1 MMAWEIKHIFDGD
14 YGCEELQ
21 PGEKAKVSVTLV
33 NEKGETKVLSV
44 EDQWLLD
51 KNLSEGSIWPE
62 QTAFIKYH
70 LSPQKCS
77 PFQGASSACPRQ
89 KSTVSKTIN
98 GAAINFNISLISLA
112 PFYLPTYILPCERR
126 GNNATSQSM
135 DRT

>member
-77 PFQGASSACPRQ
+77 PFQGASECLSPGKRVSDKGNGKKARCSRRTESKGGMLRWAGKMNNIRACADEIVLNDIVY
-89 KSTVSKTIN
+89 S
-98 GAAINFNISLISLA
+98 
-112 PFYLPTYILPCERR
+112 
-126 GNNATSQSM
+126 
-135 DRT
+135 

>member
-89 KSTVSKTIN
+89 RVSDKGN
-98 GAAINFNISLISLA
+98 GKKARFSRRTESKGYA
-112 PFYLPTYILPCERR
+112 PLGWKDE
-126 GNNATSQSM
+126 
-135 DRT
+135 